1 MISRTIKQKITLFK
15 HQKFCKQGNDK
26 KRTKTETKFLFQAN
40 QDHYTF
46 QKLGYAIISNDRA
59 HVVIPV
65 SLKPLQK
72 QMDRAHA
79 LCSRLRNSANQ
90 LGDDSRGGLTIKGLS
105 YSCDSKYKVI
115 NDRFATTIFF
125 MTQNS
130 PYNSESVLQNLN
142 DCTIPLHHLIPD
154 KTFND
159 PNFDFS
165 CNFLRPQYMKK
176 GLETPDDAN
185 EEDSESSTESNAEG
199 ELVEEEEGSDL
210 DPADPSWKDLFQRQV
225 DLSGEEEDPEDFS
238 LPFSQDLVQE
248 IEEANRIVKR
258 SVSQYYSRKRNP
270 VTLNRPT
277 RQAFLSLVFCV
288 LASVGVTT
296 IYGGVTSSQIK
307 SVQSEVN
314 NLVSKQT
321 IIVAQ
326 LSHNSKEILVNR
338 AFSEG
343 LKNLTIKSWTSL

>member
-1 MISRTIKQKITLFK
+1 M
-15 HQKFCKQGNDK
+15 
-26 KRTKTETKFLFQAN
+26 
-40 QDHYTF
+40 
-46 QKLGYAIISNDRA
+46 
-59 HVVIPV
+59 IPV
-65 SLKPLQK
+65 SIKPLQQ

-79 LCSRLRNSANQ
+79 LCSRLRNSANK

-105 YSCDSKYKVI
+105 YSCDHRYKVM
-115 NDRFATTIFF
+115 NDRFSMTIFF

-130 PYNSESVLQNLN
+130 PYKSESVFQKLN
-142 DCTIPLHHLIPD
+142 DRTIPLHHLIPD
-154 KTFND
+154 RTFND

-165 CNFLRPQYMKK
+165 RNFLRPQYMKK

-238 LPFSQDLVQE
+238 SPFSQDLVQE

-307 SVQSEVN
+307 LVQSEVN
-314 NLVSKQT
+314 NLVSKQA

-326 LSHNSKEILVNR
+326 
-338 AFSEG
+338 
-343 LKNLTIKSWTSL
+343 

>member
-1 MISRTIKQKITLFK
+1 
-15 HQKFCKQGNDK
+15 
-26 KRTKTETKFLFQAN
+26 
-40 QDHYTF
+40 
-46 QKLGYAIISNDRA
+46 
-59 HVVIPV
+59 
-65 SLKPLQK
+65 
-72 QMDRAHA
+72 
-79 LCSRLRNSANQ
+79 
-90 LGDDSRGGLTIKGLS
+90 
-105 YSCDSKYKVI
+105 
-115 NDRFATTIFF
+115 
-125 MTQNS
+125 
-130 PYNSESVLQNLN
+130 
-142 DCTIPLHHLIPD
+142 
-154 KTFND
+154 
-159 PNFDFS
+159 
-165 CNFLRPQYMKK
+165 MKK

-185 EEDSESSTESNAEG
+185 EEDSESSTESNAQG
-199 ELVEEEEGSDL
+199 ELVEDEEGSDL

-238 LPFSQDLVQE
+238 SPFSQDLVQE